1 MSVVYAKFNTS
12 HSQQHPPN
20 VFHDK
25 PTRYNISYKRH
36 HKKII
41 NKVYVKRN
49 QLLEH
54 KIERNIVNNTCIKLF
69 DNAKENDID
78 TIFEDID
85 DLVVIINA
93 RIFPLDF

>member
-36 HKKII
+36 HKKMS
-41 NKVYVKRN
+41 NKVYVKHN
-49 QLLEH
+49 HES
-54 KIERNIVNNTCIKLF
+54 K
-69 DNAKENDID
+69 
-78 TIFEDID
+78 
-85 DLVVIINA
+85 
-93 RIFPLDF
+93 